1 MADVVRG
8 ACCRAGN
15 SADIMNCP
23 VAAVEALHKVLED
36 RSRGFMHMGASK
48 GAVAWRCCHTAALTF
63 AAVLCCKGLCRCRLC
78 TFKCDSTHAVTAA
91 FPSVLQ

>member
-36 RSRGFMHMGASK
+36 RSRGFMHMGAARVLLL
-48 GAVAWRCCHTAALTF
+48 GAAATQLHSLLR
-63 AAVLCCKGLCRCRLC
+63 LCCAARGCVAAASAR
-78 TFKCDSTHAVTAA
+78 SNVT
-91 FPSVLQ
+91 PLTQ